1 MADPNAKMEL
11 RGRIA
16 AASQIARLR
25 HVAIQAKSLT
35 YKLVQ
40 PRERWRAPMRRG
52 ASIATVSLVL
62 LSGAAF
68 AEKACAQSLE
78 AQAKA
83 LDLITTTA
91 DRICNIV
98 RLAGNSQSLK
108 VTGDVKAQLSGLIK
122 QLADIGI
129 SGAADFTTDQYEG
142 VLRADL
148 AASVE
153 RNAECKFKIFD
164 KLQEKMI
171 K

>member
-16 AASQIARLR
+16 AASEIARLR
-25 HVAIQAKSLT
+25 HVANQAKSLR
-35 YKLVQ
+35 YMPVQ
-40 PRERWRAPMRRG
+40 PRERWRALMRRG

-62 LSGAAF
+62 LSGAVF
-68 AEKACAQSLE
+68 AENAHAQSLE

-83 LDLITTTA
+83 LDLIATFA
-91 DRICNIV
+91 DRMCNIV
-98 RLAGNSQSLK
+98 RLAGTSQNLK

-142 VLRADL
+142 FLRADL
-148 AASVE
+148 AAAVE
-153 RNAECKFKIFD
+153 HNAECKLKLFD

>member
-11 RGRIA
+11 PGRIA

-25 HVAIQAKSLT
+25 HGAIQAKRLT

-40 PRERWRAPMRRG
+40 PRERWRGPMRRG
-52 ASIATVSLVL
+52 ASIATVSLL
-62 LSGAAF
+62 LLTGAAF

-83 LDLITTTA
+83 LDFITNAA
-91 DRICNIV
+91 DKLCNIV

-108 VTGDVKAQLSGLIK
+108 VTGDVKAELSGLFK

-129 SGAADFTTDQYEG
+129 SGAADFNKDQYEN

-148 AASVE
+148 AAAVE
-153 RNAECKFKIFD
+153 HNAECKLNVFY